1 MKHKTNTTSTTTTL
15 PWSQQIVIEPII
27 WTGAATPTYPTPS
40 THLFPLNHPTIID
53 SLAEY
58 TTPAL
63 VNEQPVRLINFDL
76 DTPLWIAFDSKG
88 HACALRLGK
97 QRLRKKDRESW
108 LTIIGA
114 SELWKW
120 EDPFNTPDDLPG
132 FYENFNSSSCPSY
145 TVAAKDIYPIPMWL
159 ANPSSPFL
167 YQLWAESA
175 QEE

>member
-1 MKHKTNTTSTTTTL
+1 MKHKTNITSTPTTL
-15 PWSQQIVIEPII
+15 PWSQQIVIEPVI
-27 WTGAATPTYPTPS
+27 WTGAATPIYPTPS
-40 THLFPLNHPTIID
+40 SHLFPLNHPTIID

-63 VNEQPVRLINFDL
+63 VNGQPVRLISFDL

-88 HACALRLGK
+88 HACALHLGK

-120 EDPFNTPDDLPG
+120 EDPFNTSDDLPG
-132 FYENFNSSSCPSY
+132 FYENFDSSSCPSY

-167 YQLWAESA
+167 YQLWAESV
-175 QEE
+175 QKE

>member
-1 MKHKTNTTSTTTTL
+1 MKHKINTTSAPTTL
-15 PWSQQIVIEPII
+15 PWSQQIVLEPII
-27 WTGAATPTYPTPS
+27 WTGVSTPTYPTPS
-40 THLFPLNHPTIID
+40 SRLFPLNHPTTID

-63 VNEQPVRLINFDL
+63 VNGQPVRLINFDL
-76 DTPLWIAFDSKG
+76 DTPLWIAFDPKG

-120 EDPFNTPDDLPG
+120 EDPFNIPDDLPN
-132 FYENFNSSSCPSY
+132 FYKDFDPSSCPSY
-145 TVAAKDIYPIPMWL
+145 TVAAKDLFHIPMWL

-167 YQLWAESA
+167 YQLWVENA
-175 QEE
+175 QDE